1 MTLEVNRQKN
11 AKHRARA
18 RSPMYDISGT
28 AQARHKFVK
37 SIDVCPSEYFTSI
50 VDSFIALSHRIP
62 SLSPSHS
69 HAPSFPP
76 RLSSPHFPARCERV
90 WDSASERVACIIKR
104 VRAKFLTRIPCTRT
118 FFSHDVRPSRDSR
131 ASRQNCR
138 GDFFIARVRERARA
152 RTA

>member
-11 AKHRARA
+11 AKHRAR
-18 RSPMYDISGT
+18 SPVYDIGGT
-28 AQARHKFVK
+28 RQARHKFVK

-50 VDSFIALSHRIP
+50 VDSFIALFHRIP
-62 SLSPSHS
+62 SLSHV
-69 HAPSFPP
+69 PSFPLP
-76 RLSSPHFPARCERV
+76 VSSPHFPARCERV

-118 FFSHDVRPSRDSR
+118 FLSRDVRPSRDSR

-138 GDFFIARVRERARA
+138 GDFFIARVRASARA
-152 RTA
+152 HGLMPT